1 MISNQIVSRETLISN
16 TFVIVTQLSIIVS
29 RETLF
34 IICNEFQEYIVS
46 RETIVLMNLINC
58 N

>member
-1 MISNQIVSRETLISN
+1 MVSNQIVSRETLISN

-34 IICNEFQEYIVS
+34 IICNEFQENIVS

-58 N
+58 K